1 MQATKRYRVIILTF
15 VWVLSALYVLRFVDR
30 GWIPYDEGG
39 LAQMAERVLGG
50 ELPHRDFDEIYT
62 GGLSFVYSAAFKLLG
77 VKLTSIR
84 IVLYLFFLAFVPAL
98 YAIALRFASPLIAG
112 TVTLLGVVWS
122 VPNYFAGLPS
132 WYNLFFATFGTLA
145 LIRHIETDQ
154 FKWLFIAGLCG
165 GLSFLVKQSGLYY
178 IAAAF
183 LFLGY
188 REQVLTSTG
197 ARNSKL
203 NFSFFILKGFI
214 YLAFLG
220 AVVALIHSRLR

>member
-30 GWIPYDEGG
+30 GWIPYDEGS
-39 LAQMAERVLGG
+39 LAQSAERVLAG

-62 GGLSFVYSAAFKLLG
+62 GGLSILYAAAFKILG
-77 VKLTSIR
+77 VKLISIR

-98 YAIALRFASPLIAG
+98 YGIALRFAPPLIAG
-112 TVTLLGVVWS
+112 AVTLLGVVWS

-165 GLSFLVKQSGLYY
+165 GLSFLAKVSGLYY
-178 IAAAF
+178 MVAVF
-183 LFLGY
+183 LFLTY
-188 REQVLTSTG
+188 REQVLSNRGT
-197 ARNSKL
+197 RDSKPG
-203 NFSFFILKGFI
+203 FSFFILKGFI